1 MDGAYN
7 ISDPSD
13 WLETSLTAFSPL
25 ENALRCQVCK
35 DFYATPMI
43 TSCSHTFCSLCIRR
57 CLSNDGKCPTCRAAD
72 QASKLRRNW
81 SIEEVVGAF
90 QSARPT
96 AFEIAK
102 KDKEEID
109 DEAKRPGKRR
119 RIAHEDHQDNPSRR
133 STRQTRS
140 SARNMTNHAQ
150 TQDAIEIQDSDA
162 EYEPE
167 DGLAACPICHTRM
180 KAEAVFAHLDNCDG
194 TKQDT
199 SRQAR

>member
-1 MDGAYN
+1 MDSAYN

-35 DFYATPMI
+35 DFYVTPMI
-43 TSCSHTFCSLCIRR
+43 TSCSHTFCSICIRR
-57 CLSNDGKCPTCRAAD
+57 CLSSDGKCPTCRAAD

-96 AFEIAK
+96 ALEIAK

-109 DEAKRPGKRR
+109 DEVKRPGKRR
-119 RIAHEDHQDNPSRR
+119 RIAHEEVQENTSRR

-140 SARNMTNHAQ
+140 TARNMTNYAQ
-150 TQDAIEIQDSDA
+150 ADDPIEIQDSDA

-167 DGLAACPICHTRM
+167 DGLAACPICQTRM
-180 KAEAVFAHLDNCDG
+180 KPEAVFAHLDHCDG
-194 TKQDT
+194 TQS
-199 SRQAR
+199 SRQKR